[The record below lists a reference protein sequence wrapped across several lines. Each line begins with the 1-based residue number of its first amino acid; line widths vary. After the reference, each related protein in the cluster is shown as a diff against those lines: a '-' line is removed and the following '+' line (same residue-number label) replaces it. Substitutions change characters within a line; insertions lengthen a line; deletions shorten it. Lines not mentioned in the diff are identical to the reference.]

1 MPANWSLE
9 QDAAGRGV
17 VKHHATPR
25 FSALWTSDTATGA
38 APLEACWSDAGS
50 GGDDRLYLFRFQW
63 IDPLPDA
70 ESYERLMQEAA
81 KALDAWIESR
91 L

>member
-1 MPANWSLE
+1 MPADWSLE

-25 FSALWTSDTATGA
+25 FSALWTSGPATRA
-38 APLEACWSDAGS
+38 APLESFWSDAGS
-50 GGDDRLYLFRFQW
+50 GGDDRLYLFGFQW
-63 IDPLPDA
+63 SDPLPDFA
-70 ESYERLMQEAA
+70 GFDGLMQEAA
-81 KALDAWIESR
+81 KVIDAWIESR